1 MQISV
6 VIPTCNRK
14 SRLLSLLA
22 NLNRSTHPIAEVIV
36 VDSGTDRLIPSE
48 YAIFSNLTILYLDA
62 ERSVCVQRNIGI
74 RTARSP
80 WIFICDD
87 DIEVPPDY
95 LDKLARHIEKHP
107 SAGAVSGIVL
117 ERQHGKW
124 ERSYDISSAKELLL
138 KYVFQLSI
146 WGNIVCK
153 QNNFIVRGIKKYYAG
168 KGNHISKAGWP
179 VVTDFSGD
187 FFITPVYG
195 LGASLIRKTWLE
207 FSPYDE
213 ILDQHGIGDNYGVA
227 IGFPEVGVHVLN
239 DACVYHH
246 HESANRLE
254 KPLQSYR
261 RALALDYFIKT
272 KKNIQHV
279 KKQWLLWSLFGNLFI
294 CIFKMDKVAIDA
306 AFKTFSLI
314 LSGRNPY
321 VKMKETLTA
330 DSIN

>member
-36 VDSGTDRLIPSE
+36 VDSGTDRLTPSE
-48 YAIFSNLTILYLDA
+48 YAIFSNLTVLYLES
-62 ERSVCVQRNIGI
+62 ERSVCVQRNTGI
-74 RTARSP
+74 RTAGSP

-87 DIEVPPDY
+87 DIEVPPEY
-95 LDKLARHIEKHP
+95 LYKLAQHIENHP

-117 ERQHGKW
+117 ERQHGEW

-138 KYVFQLSI
+138 KYIFQLSI

-227 IGFPEVGVHVLN
+227 IGFPKVGIHVLN

-246 HESANRLE
+246 HEPANRLE

-272 KKNIQHV
+272 KENLQHV

-294 CIFKMDKVAIDA
+294 CLFKMDKTAIDSA
-306 AFKTFSLI
+306 LKTFSLI
-314 LSGRNPY
+314 LSGRNPLNKQR
-321 VKMKETLTA
+321 V
-330 DSIN
+330 

>member
-14 SRLLSLLA
+14 SRLLSLLE
-22 NLNRSTHPIAEVIV
+22 NLNRSAYPIAEVIV
-36 VDSGTDRLIPSE
+36 VDSGNDRLTASE
-48 YAIFSNLTILYLDA
+48 YAVFSNLAVLYLDA

-74 RTARSP
+74 RKARSP

-87 DIEVPPDY
+87 DIEVPDDY
-95 LDKLARHIEKHP
+95 LYKLAGHIEKHP
-107 SAGAVSGIVL
+107 SAGAVSGIVM
-117 ERQHGKW
+117 ERQNGKW
-124 ERSYDISSAKELLL
+124 ERSYDISSAKELFL
-138 KYVFQLSI
+138 KYIFQLSI
-146 WGNIVCK
+146 WGNITCR
-153 QNNFIVRGIKKYYAG
+153 QDNFIVRGIKNHYAG

-195 LGASLIRKTWLE
+195 LGASLIRKGWLE

-227 IGFPEVGVHVLN
+227 IGFPKPGVHVLN
-239 DACVYHH
+239 DARVYHH
-246 HESANRLE
+246 HEQANRLE
-254 KPLQSYR
+254 KSLQGYR

-272 KKNIQHV
+272 KKNLQHV
-279 KKQWLLWSLFGNLFI
+279 KKHWLLWSLFGNLLVSL
-294 CIFKMDKVAIDA
+294 FKRDKTAVEP

-321 VKMKETLTA
+321 YENA
-330 DSIN
+330 G